1 MIKEWIAEYKPKN
14 EDEILDALREIM
26 QEITLAALSRT
37 DFFEKA
43 AFYGGTALRIF
54 YGLDRFSED
63 LDFSLLKAD
72 EGFTLE
78 PYFSAILTEFEA
90 LGIKVRIKEKEKA
103 KRSPIESAFL
113 KTETIWK
120 ELVLE
125 DILKQTGVK
134 SNKPIK
140 IKIEVDRN
148 PPLGF
153 QTEEKLLIR
162 PFSFYV
168 RCFKLPSLFAG
179 KLHAL
184 LYRKWNNR
192 VKGRDWYDLEWYIK
206 KGIPLDAAH
215 FLLRAQDTKDWK
227 VEIITNEQILELINH
242 KIESVSF
249 TNVKADVIRFI
260 KDENVL
266 SIWSAKYFK
275 DLVEKMKFENSS
287 SDESTQS
294 ITLSKSV

>member
-90 LGIKVRIKEKEKA
+90 LGIKVRINEKEKA
-103 KRSPIESAFL
+103 KRSSIESAFL

-206 KGIPLDAAH
+206 KGIPLDATH
-215 FLLRAQDTKDWK
+215 FLLRAQDTTDWNA
-227 VEIITNEQILELINH
+227 EIITNEQILELINH

-249 TNVKADVIRFI
+249 TNIKEDVIRFI
-260 KDENVL
+260 KDEKVL

-287 SDESTQS
+287 SD
-294 ITLSKSV
+294 

>member
-1 MIKEWIAEYKPKN
+1 MIKEWIAEYHPKN
-14 EDEILDALREIM
+14 EEEILDALREIM

-43 AFYGGTALRIF
+43 GFYGGTALRIF

-63 LDFSLLKAD
+63 LDFSLLDVD
-72 EGFTLE
+72 EEFTLE
-78 PYFSAILTEFEA
+78 PYFSAILTEFES
-90 LGIKVRIKEKEKA
+90 LGIKVSIKEKEKH
-103 KRSPIESAFL
+103 SSIESAFL

-125 DILKQTGVK
+125 DVVKQTGVT
-134 SNKPIK
+134 SNKLIK
-140 IKIEVDRN
+140 IKIEVDRI

-153 QTEEKLLIR
+153 KTEEKLLIR

-168 RCFKLPSLFAG
+168 RCFTRPCLFAG

-206 KGIPLDAAH
+206 KGIPLDLGH
-215 FLLRAQDTKDWK
+215 FLSRAKDTGHWK
-227 VEIITNEQILELINH
+227 AEEITREQIIELLKD
-242 KIESVSF
+242 KIDSVSF
-249 TNVKADVIRFI
+249 ANIKEDVVRFI
-260 KDENVL
+260 KDDSAL
-266 SIWSAKYFK
+266 TIWSASYFK
-275 DLVEKMKFENSS
+275 DLVEKMKFEN
-287 SDESTQS
+287 
-294 ITLSKSV
+294 TLM